1 MYKHRSDKT
10 LKIVLALLFEGTN
23 LIPSM
28 FVQVIAGSPPS
39 FRIDISGVIK
49 VADFGLSED
58 VYSKNYFRQEK
69 GDAEVR
75 LPIKWMAL
83 ESLQDGVFS
92 EKTDV
97 VSKCLWMG
105 FSVALSELA
114 VVVSLI
120 RRSQY
125 QANMKVLEC
134 LHNDVFPELQVN
146 P

>member
-1 MYKHRSDKT
+1 MLLMTHIMLYQHEVCLKQYNLVYKNRSDKT

-23 LIPSM
+23 FIPSM

-58 VYSKNYFRQEK
+58 IYSKNYFRQGKE
-69 GDAEVR
+69 DAEVR

-97 VSKCLWMG
+97 VSTCLWMS

-114 VVVSLI
+114 VVV
-120 RRSQY
+120 
-125 QANMKVLEC
+125 C
-134 LHNDVFPELQVN
+134 LLYL
-146 P
+146 